1 MPRRPSEGASERKLR
16 SRVAAAPDAG
26 CTAVLKSNEI
36 APLNALSFTGIL
48 EEAGTPSGVF
58 NPVNGDEPTV
68 D

>member
-1 MPRRPSEGASERKLR
+1 
-16 SRVAAAPDAG
+16 VAAAPDAG

-48 EEAGTPSGVF
+48 GEAGTPPGVF